1 MYGLPNAVLK
11 PARNFA
17 AMPFRKRS
25 AAARHKVGLTLVS
38 KPVSVD
44 SKGSRWSIVWNPHG
58 QLLRIQ
64 DAQNQNAIKLN

>member
-44 SKGSRWSIVWNPHG
+44 SKGSRWSIPHG